1 MFMFHLQLFCFH
13 LANMTLRLKC
23 PSGSKGKLRTMSLKR
38 DFNVNRIYGSESKK
52 ELSDYIIISL
62 WSWVEVS
69 LIWSGLVFYPK
80 IWTNDMSS
88 VTVTVVDT
96 TLYHCTLTVHGQRPI
111 GWNRLVRLSAVFVVF
126 TVMLRA
132 SVTCGNT
139 RCLLFSPTLP
149 LLPQLNY
156 NVINFVNNN
165 YIFHDRILSK
175 ARRKTLS

>member
-13 LANMTLRLKC
+13 LANMTL
-23 PSGSKGKLRTMSLKR
+23 MSLER
-38 DFNVNRIYGSESKK
+38 DFNVNRIYESESKK
-52 ELSDYIIISL
+52 ELSDYIISL

-80 IWTNDMSS
+80 IWTNDVSS